1 MNTRIALAA
10 GVLIATAI
18 GTASCGGSSSGS
30 GSTGAVASAS
40 VAVNPAS
47 PTAATSPTAAA
58 SATGG
63 TSTSQTR
70 AVTIQNFAFAPKA
83 LTVPVGTRV
92 TWTNKDTAT
101 HTVTATNH
109 AFDSNDLQ
117 TGKSFSYT
125 FTKAGTYSYLCEI
138 HPYMTAQVIVQ

>member
-18 GTASCGGSSSGS
+18 GTASCGSSSSGS

-40 VAVNPAS
+40 VAVNPA
-47 PTAATSPTAAA
+47 SPTAAA